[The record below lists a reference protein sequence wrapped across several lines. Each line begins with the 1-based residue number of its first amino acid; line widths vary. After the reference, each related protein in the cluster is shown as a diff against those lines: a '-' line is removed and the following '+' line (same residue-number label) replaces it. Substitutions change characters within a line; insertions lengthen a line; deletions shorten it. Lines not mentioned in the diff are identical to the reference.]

1 VDGSNLD
8 DLKDHR
14 PGLKAVNPV
23 PRTYACLCSGKQVRG
38 FGALPL
44 QGGRNIHP
52 RAYARGVLW
61 YGVKEWRIRH
71 PLVEAQMA
79 KEETRHY
86 SRDLGLPSWNK
97 PALACLSSRFPYGM
111 EITWKGWEK

>member
-14 PGLKAVNPV
+14 PGLKAV
-23 PRTYACLCSGKQVRG
+23 
-38 FGALPL
+38 
-44 QGGRNIHP
+44 
-52 RAYARGVLW
+52 
-61 YGVKEWRIRH
+61 KEWRIRH

-79 KEETRHY
+79 KEEIRHY

-111 EITWKGWEK
+111 EITWKGKEK